1 MTTVKNAT
9 KEDFNKSLLDLN
21 SVNIDYSQVEAIKE
35 YIEKMN
41 EENKNLIINDLQWV
55 DLIQML
61 CEEIDDF
68 SSE

>member
-21 SVNIDYSQVEAIKE
+21 SVNIDYSQVESTKE

-41 EENKNLIINDLQWV
+41 EENKNLIIDNLQWV

>member
-21 SVNIDYSQVEAIKE
+21 SVNIDYSQVESTKE

-41 EENKNLIINDLQWV
+41 EENKNLIIGNLQWV

>member
-21 SVNIDYSQVEAIKE
+21 SVNIDYSQVESTKE

-41 EENKNLIINDLQWV
+41 KENKNLIIDNLQWV